1 MATISF
7 GPGTGILGNGI
18 VTSFTPIVLPNKSVL
33 FDGSSKIIGP
43 TNQSVFDNTSANSW
57 TIECWFNASAYPATG
72 YSGIVEYHT
81 TNIVAGWSIMLLPTG
96 NKYIT
101 FQQWNSGA
109 SLSINTPV
117 NSISLNTWY
126 HLAVAYNT
134 STGLVSMYLDGV
146 SQGTPTGIDLGTSS
160 TRTFN
165 IGAYGGVGN
174 FNGYISNV
182 RFVYGKAVYTG
193 TFTPPTAALTTIQ
206 SAGTNIASL
215 AGTETKML
223 ACNSDTIIDA
233 SASAWTL
240 TTGGSPSVQTAV
252 GPF

>member
-1 MATISF
+1 MGTISF
-7 GPGTGILGNGI
+7 GPGTGIRGNGI
-18 VTSFTPIVLPNKSVL
+18 KTSFTPIVLPNKSVL
-33 FDGSSKIIGP
+33 FNGSSKIIGP

-57 TIECWFNASAYPATG
+57 TIECWFNASAYAAASPGSA
-72 YSGIVEYHT
+72 GIVEYHT
-81 TNIVAGWSIMLLPTG
+81 TNIAAGWTIALSTATY
-96 NKYIT
+96 KWIT
-101 FQQWNSGA
+101 FTQWNSGA
-109 SLSINTPV
+109 SLGITA

-134 STGLVSMYLDGV
+134 STGLISMYLNGV
-146 SQGTPTGIDLGTSS
+146 SQGTTGIDLGTST

-165 IGAYGGVGN
+165 IGAYGGAGN

-193 TFTPPTAALTTIQ
+193 AFTPPTAALTTIQ